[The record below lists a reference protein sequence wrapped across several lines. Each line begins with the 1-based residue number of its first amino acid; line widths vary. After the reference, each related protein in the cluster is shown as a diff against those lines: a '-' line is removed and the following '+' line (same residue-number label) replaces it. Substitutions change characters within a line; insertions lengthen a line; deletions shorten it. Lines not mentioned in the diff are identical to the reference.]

1 MTFASILLLGFV
13 LGMRHATDADHVV
26 AVTTI
31 VSRERS
37 LRNAAFIGA
46 LWGLGHSI
54 TLFLVGGALVL
65 FRLTIPPHV
74 GLGMEMV
81 VAIMLIVLGA
91 MNVTNAMRRIE
102 EAAGGRKSSPD
113 HAHGHEHA
121 HEHRILKGA
130 SLMQL
135 GRALVVGIVHGLAGS
150 AALALL
156 VLTTIRKAGS
166 ALAYLVI
173 FGVGTIFGMMF
184 LTMAMAV
191 PMAIAANRFAQ
202 VGRVERAM
210 ARATGLLSILFGGY
224 LAYRIGVVD
233 GLFSMHPQWSPE

>member
-1 MTFASILLLGFV
+1 MSFLSILLLGFV

-37 LRNAAFIGA
+37 LRIAAFIGA

-54 TLFLVGGALVL
+54 TLFLVGGVLVV

-81 VAIMLIVLGA
+81 VAVMLIVLGA
-91 MNVTNAMRRIE
+91 MNVTNTMQRLEKAV
-102 EAAGGRKSSPD
+102 GVRK
-113 HAHGHEHA
+113 HTHHHGHSHDGSEPHV
-121 HEHRILKGA
+121 HRVKGA
-130 SLMQL
+130 SGLQL
-135 GRALVVGIVHGLAGS
+135 VRALVVGIVHGLAGS

-156 VLTTIRKAGS
+156 VLTTIRDASS
-166 ALAYLVI
+166 AIAYLVI

-191 PMAIAANRFAQ
+191 PMALAANRFTQ
-202 VGRVERAM
+202 LDRTL

-224 LAYRIGVVD
+224 LAYRIGIVD
-233 GLFSMHPQWSPE
+233 GLFSLHPRWSPE